1 MSVSRNTKRGG
12 AKKEIKKKIF
22 IIGEGKSELSYFQD
36 LKKESDLKFN
46 LKPELGKDGSD
57 FHSIF
62 EKASDNADSDIYKQI
77 YCLIDLDYIIKQKL
91 FEEYTKAKKELLS
104 KTKKMV
110 TIIESLPCFELW
122 VLLHFEKTQSTNIEC
137 QQLIDRK
144 LKKHIPNYTK
154 AMPGLYSKIKDK
166 QSKALKFSKEL
177 KRLRQKEIKNMGDV
191 HCRDSFTDIDELIQ
205 ILVKE
210 K

>member
-1 MSVSRNTKRGG
+1 MSVSRNTMRGG
-12 AKKEIKKKIF
+12 AKREIKKKIF

-36 LKKESDLKFN
+36 LKKENDLKFS
-46 LKPELGKDGSD
+46 LKPELGNGSD

-62 EKASDNADSDIYKQI
+62 EKALDNADSEIYKQI

-110 TIIESLPCFELW
+110 TVIESLPCFELW

-166 QSKALKFSKEL
+166 QSHALEFSKEL
-177 KRLRQKEIKNMGDV
+177 KIQRQKEIKNVGDSRCL
-191 HCRDSFTDIDELIQ
+191 HSFTDMNELIQ
-205 ILVKE
+205 ILEKE